1 MDQLGSVPPL
11 SISALS
17 IHNTTTTEN
26 AVTGWNTP
34 NYTTTTIF
42 HLDSDLDQAVIHT
55 QHPTTFVKQRK
66 LKRRKKKKRRKGK
79 TMNDLSNPID
89 RGPNTFGVGDRNI
102 YPLNPYRNVDVNID
116 LSMDRSIQPETTASG
131 NFVSTSPRFVV
142 RTSISESESGNAK
155 RNRLVQENMEKIKK
169 RIDGPKPLRSTAA
182 QDALL
187 DGVAMLQASL
197 QALAKIDQD
206 CLQLE
211 EEKYLERH
219 QQSTTPTPMTSQETN
234 KTNAEQKRYHT
245 TFGVGI
251 QRNDKLYRTVIPTSW
266 TNPDPACTPPMT
278 ISSFQIKQPTR
289 PSSAY
294 SFTTSRS
301 PRPCNIIKNATNAS
315 SPRLDSKRTQK
326 TQTPTVIRL
335 QRRKQERPSSA
346 YPALHSQANKW
357 KQKQLD
363 EELIMKSAVPTSK
376 SLAATSTTTRMKM
389 HRYTLHRPN
398 SATPSRRKIQ
408 NIETDSESAEPR
420 KKTKVKDRY
429 RKVKRVKRRPMSA
442 VARNRKLQ
450 QSKRKFN
457 QKNNPVYK
465 FDDWM
470 QTYVIPRA

>member
-79 TMNDLSNPID
+79 TTNDLSNPID

-102 YPLNPYRNVDVNID
+102 YPLSPYRNVDVNID

-187 DGVAMLQASL
+187 DGVAMLQASS

-206 CLQLE
+206 PLE
-211 EEKYLERH
+211 YNIDTQRSILSKLDVEFDQWFSEKTIHGSGLIE
-219 QQSTTPTPMTSQETN
+219 
-234 KTNAEQKRYHT
+234 KTL
-245 TFGVGI
+245 
-251 QRNDKLYRTVIPTSW
+251 DKLKDKNLTVEREGALW
-266 TNPDPACTPPMT
+266 
-278 ISSFQIKQPTR
+278 FK
-289 PSSAY
+289 
-294 SFTTSRS
+294 TTEFGDDKDRVL
-301 PRPCNIIKNATNAS
+301 IKNDGQYTYFAVDCAYHFHKIDRHYDQLINLFGADHHGYIKRMEACGAEAYLVNTGWNGSGKRISIQDTRGIIDAI
-315 SPRLDSKRTQK
+315 LDGS
-326 TQTPTVIRL
+326 I
-335 QRRKQERPSSA
+335 E
-346 YPALHSQANKW
+346 QA
-357 KQKQLD
+357 D
-363 EELIMKSAVPTSK
+363 
-376 SLAATSTTTRMKM
+376 
-389 HRYTLHRPN
+389 
-398 SATPSRRKIQ
+398 RKI
-408 NIETDSESAEPR
+408 IP
-420 KKTKVKDRY
+420 
-429 RKVKRVKRRPMSA
+429 
-442 VARNRKLQ
+442 L
-450 QSKRKFN
+450 FN
-457 QKNNPVYK
+457 L
-465 FDDWM
+465 
-470 QTYVIPRA
+470 